1 MSPPREDRILAVRIG
16 AAVALFLLLVGQAQ
30 VTVLDGSSMLAVAQ
44 SIVHHGSLD
53 VPPALGVPG
62 DGGLF
67 YSKYGLLL
75 SLLSVV
81 PVALVQ
87 PIGAVTG
94 RVDLLEAATA
104 ASLMPLITGALAAA
118 LLLLGRR
125 LGAPR
130 RAAALVAA
138 GTVLGTYL
146 LPYGRDFFTEPLVA
160 LGLVV
165 IVERALA
172 GRERQAGAAL
182 AFAVLARPQ
191 SALFVPLLW
200 AFLAFRA
207 DGEPAPGAW
216 RTPSGGDPAPGV
228 RRTAPGGGPAPE
240 ARRREAKRRAS
251 GTEPAPPAG
260 RDAKARAAGAVRAI
274 LRTAPPLAVAA
285 AITVAYN
292 LARFGDPLEFG
303 YKPPADPGFTTPLF
317 EGTAGLLFSPEKSLL
332 LFAPALVLVPIA
344 LVALHRVQRATAA
357 LLVALFAASFVLA
370 ATWHSWMGGWSWG
383 PRLVIPGVAVLLVAL
398 GPWIGE
404 HAKRMRL
411 AGALFALGFV
421 ISLPAVIAPAGAQ
434 LLDRDPDADGPQI
447 VRQVR
452 ELPHLARNSLDAA
465 DDPQARDGDYR
476 RYLAPWQA
484 GVVRQLGGIGFPIG
498 LLGSIALLGAL
509 LWVARPLAAQLRRA

>member
-1 MSPPREDRILAVRIG
+1 MASTREDRTLALRLG
-16 AAVALFLLLVGQAQ
+16 AAATLFLLLVGQAQ

-44 SIVHHGSLD
+44 SLVHHGSLD

-62 DGGLF
+62 DDGRF

-75 SLLSVV
+75 PLLSVV

-94 RVDLLEAATA
+94 RVDLLEAAVA
-104 ASLMPLITGALAAA
+104 ASLMPLVAGALTAA
-118 LLLLGRR
+118 LYLLGRR

-130 RAAALVAA
+130 AAAALVAA

-165 IVERALA
+165 MIERALA
-172 GRERQAGAAL
+172 GRERQAAL
-182 AFAVLARPQ
+182 ALALAVLARPQ
-191 SALFVPLLW
+191 SAVFVPLLW
-200 AFLAFRA
+200 AFLAARA
-207 DGEPAPGAW
+207 KGAPAPAGH
-216 RTPSGGDPAPGV
+216 AP
-228 RRTAPGGGPAPE
+228 
-240 ARRREAKRRAS
+240 
-251 GTEPAPPAG
+251 
-260 RDAKARAAGAVRAI
+260 AGAVAALRAI
-274 LRTAPPLAVAA
+274 LPTLAPLAIAA

-303 YKPPADPGFTTPLF
+303 YNPPVDPGFTTPLL
-317 EGTAGLLFSPEKSLL
+317 EGAGGLLLSPEKSLL
-332 LFAPALVLVPIA
+332 LFAPALVLVPLA
-344 LVALHRVQRATAA
+344 LVGLWRTRRAIAI

-398 GPWIGE
+398 GPWIGD
-404 HAKRMRL
+404 HATRMRA
-411 AGALFALGFV
+411 AGGLFALGFLL
-421 ISLPAVIAPAGAQ
+421 SLPAVIAPAGAQ
-434 LLDRDPDADGPQI
+434 LLDRDPRADGPQI

-452 ELPHLARNSLDAA
+452 ELPHLTRNSVDAA
-465 DDPQARDGDYR
+465 GDPAARDDDYR

-484 GVVRQLGGIGFPIG
+484 GIVRQLGGVGIPLA

-509 LWVARPLAAQLRRA
+509 WWVARPLPAALRRS